1 MNKIFLMGRLGSE
14 PETREAGSTTI
25 TSFSLATTEKY
36 KDKETTQWHQ
46 VQFWGKLGETIAK
59 YVDKGHRLLV
69 EGRVE
74 YQEYEKDGV
83 KRYSTK
89 ITGES
94 FKFVDSKN
102 SGSGGV
108 SKSSDNMPS
117 IESQPGASTVD
128 VDDLPF

>member
-1 MNKIFLMGRLGSE
+1 MNKILLMGRLGSE
-14 PETREAGSTTI
+14 PETRDAGSTTI

-102 SGSGGV
+102 SGNGG
-108 SKSSDNMPS
+108 SSSQTSASNSDDDDN
-117 IESQPGASTVD
+117 
-128 VDDLPF
+128 LPF